1 MCWGSSTSCGAR
13 RSSLVQ
19 THYGVGYRFE
29 PAEAG
34 SSAEA
39 TVTP

>member
-1 MCWGSSTSCGAR
+1 
-13 RSSLVQ
+13 VQ

>member
-1 MCWGSSTSCGAR
+1 MRQKLVAACPEISF
-13 RSSLVQ
+13 VQ